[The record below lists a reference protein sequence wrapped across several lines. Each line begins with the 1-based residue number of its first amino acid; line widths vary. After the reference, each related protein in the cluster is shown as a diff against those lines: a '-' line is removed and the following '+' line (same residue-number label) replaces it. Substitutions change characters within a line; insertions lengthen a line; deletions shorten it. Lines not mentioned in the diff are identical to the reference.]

1 VPSPTSVHAPRG
13 LGSVPLALGIRLG
26 IGENESGS
34 PCAGVG
40 ARGGRGTSPPAP
52 QPRALCRLLHAVP
65 ARGVA
70 ALCSHGDAASSGVPQ
85 DIVERLVSLKCPGV
99 PPVQSCQQGQAGL
112 TVQLERAAVFEQ
124 VLSTIPTYTKPSCSA
139 CGQSILLNCVSLRS
153 RRLSLS
159 HLRAILVADHLAGLL
174 RAGGA
179 EVYQVP
185 AVAEEGIQAFL
196 HQLRVEWP
204 SQAASCPEDVVALK
218 QALGQ
223 CPHATAAGAGPEG
236 LFKVSLKGF
245 LQEQQG
251 PEGYDPNLDVFLVTE
266 ETLGLVAELQS
277 TVLRCTGAAPGG
289 CCSVVH
295 VVSCEEE
302 FWQQKVDLL
311 WRMLD
316 PQAHA
321 ALQKH
326 LVCGSVKVP
335 DSPSPL
341 DASQYFQIRRSQLHA
356 ASVLKYGDLAQD
368 SWSEMVDILTCAVV
382 RFEMLS
388 AAHRNQIHLALE
400 DTGISTKG
408 TRSGAFV
415 MYNCARLATL
425 FQSYRRAV
433 ERGRMAPA
441 FQQHPALPRGAEPG
455 SAAPLLRQGDQGHSQ
470 HRGSLQVP
478 GPPEHGFQLLLQS
491 CAHPGGAAA
500 PLVQPDVCPAA
511 ADECGARCAP
521 QCPGHTPPA
530 PAQPDLRGDPAS
542 AGVGDGQ
549 AVALVPGVVG
559 GSMEGLP

>member
-433 ERGRMAPA
+433 ERGVYAAFPPA
-441 FQQHPALPRGAEPG
+441 SELNFA
-455 SAAPLLRQGDQGHSQ
+455 SLREEG
-470 HRGSLQVP
+470 
-478 GPPEHGFQLLLQS
+478 EWLLLFNNILPFPEVLS
-491 CAHPGGAAA
+491 
-500 PLVQPDVCPAA
+500 
-511 ADECGARCAP
+511 
-521 QCPGHTPPA
+521 
-530 PAQPDLRGDPAS
+530 
-542 AGVGDGQ
+542 Q
-549 AVALVPGVVG
+549 AVQLPFSGKGIRVTANTEAVCKFLVHLSMDFSSYYNRVHILGEPLPHLFSQMFARLQLMSAVRDVLHSALATLH
-559 GSMEGLP
+559 LPPLSQI